1 MPIKTPKQTTLK
13 AETLQLPV
21 HGYGY
26 ISYLLVHSRIP
37 LAMKLLILN
46 FQRSDESV

>member
-1 MPIKTPKQTTLK
+1 MPIKTPKQTSLK

-26 ISYLLVHSRIP
+26 RYIIFTGP
-37 LAMKLLILN
+37 LEN
-46 FQRSDESV
+46 TVSDETSHFELSTI